1 MSFGKRRTVT
11 TPGGII
17 GGKIIFEQIEVNGS
31 YVFAVKKD
39 EGDPKIQSNFE
50 VGEVIYYPLEKC
62 PWKAPGEP
70 LQYGSEDELYGEIRD
85 FIYEHIDI
93 AKDDRFYDVL
103 SAWHMADWIPENFNN
118 APYLHFNGPPN
129 SGKTRGLEII
139 QSLGFRPLLSPSV
152 SAPALY
158 RTIEVFKPT
167 FLIDEAELYTA
178 KGLDESKREVLSV
191 LNAGYRRGQFVIRAD
206 SKGETL
212 RLFDVFGFKAL
223 ASVQPLPTTL
233 AGRAIKIPMMRA
245 TRKVKERIDEEI
257 ARAIRS
263 KLLTYRFNHLLEKP
277 KNGVNPLD
285 VPDGRIIE
293 VFTPLILVAPN
304 QKVKSVLSSLAREI
318 YEDMLEE
325 ERTTEQ
331 AEVFFAL
338 LECLREGEN
347 AVEISEIV
355 EKYNE
360 NRLKNEQI
368 SNSYCGRILGTLG
381 FKKKR
386 MPKTGRTAVILDAAL
401 IERLRY
407 RYGVAEQKTLPTVS
421 SGNTIGERE
430 TREQDELLRNICDRC
445 GRELGVELHL
455 VGGKEMWL
463 CDKCYEEVERG
474 KATLTKENMERVFET
489 LANASRLKGSASTG
503 EVAMEAGLP
512 VETVKACLEALQR
525 EGRVYSP
532 FPDWWKVS

>member
-31 YVFAVKKD
+31 YVFAVKRD
-39 EGDPKIQSNFE
+39 EGDPKIQSSFE

-191 LNAGYRRGQFVIRAD
+191 LNAGYRRGQVVIRAD

-245 TRKVKERIDEEI
+245 TRKVKERIDEET

-277 KNGVNPLD
+277 KNGVNPLN

-304 QKVKSVLSSLAREI
+304 QKVESVLSSLAREI

-338 LECLREGEN
+338 LECLREGVN
-347 AVEISEIV
+347 AVEIGEIV
-355 EKYNE
+355 ERYNA
-360 NRLKNEQI
+360 NRPKNEQI

-407 RYGVAEQKTLPTVS
+407 RYGVAEQKTLPVS
-421 SGNTIGERE
+421 SGDT
-430 TREQDELLRNICDRC
+430 
-445 GRELGVELHL
+445 
-455 VGGKEMWL
+455 
-463 CDKCYEEVERG
+463 
-474 KATLTKENMERVFET
+474 TLTQENVQKVFEA
-489 LANASRLKGSASTG
+489 LANASKVRGSASTE
-503 EVAMEAGLP
+503 EVAMEAKLP
-512 VETVKACLEALQR
+512 VEIVKICLEALQR
-525 EGRVYSP
+525 EGRVYQP
-532 FPDWWKVS
+532 FPDWWKMG